1 MTGEA
6 VASNDVVSTRVL
18 TVPNVISLVR
28 LLLVP
33 VFALL
38 IVRGQDGWAVAVLAV
53 SGASDWLDGV
63 LARRL
68 GQVSRLGQLLDPAAD
83 RLFIIVTLVALAWS
97 GVVPWWLLGV
107 LVLRDVVLAVM
118 LVVLARAGYAPL
130 QVHLAGKAGTFALLY
145 AFPLLL
151 LAQWDSWVGTVAGV
165 VGWAFAL
172 WGVALYWFSAA
183 VYLTQ
188 ARHLLRAAGGRRH
201 EPAARVRRRPPETQ
215 RSPDASMTLLTEV
228 YRRPLDPGYAEA
240 AARRAAGSEP
250 RRTATVDRRRS
261 SRWRSHSG
269 LGATA
274 ATIALRQPASSVQR
288 GA

>member
-1 MTGEA
+1 VT
-6 VASNDVVSTRVL
+6 SNDVVSTRVL
-18 TVPNVISLVR
+18 TVPNAISLAR

-38 IVRGQDGWAVAVLAV
+38 IVRGEDGWAVAVLAV

-83 RLFIIVTLVALAWS
+83 RLFIVVTLVALTWRD
-97 GVVPWWLLGV
+97 VVPWWLLGV

-151 LAQWDSWVGTVAGV
+151 LAQWNSWVGAVAGV
-165 VGWAFAL
+165 AGWAFAL

-183 VYLTQ
+183 VYLAQ
-188 ARHLLRAAGGRRH
+188 ARQLLRGDAG
-201 EPAARVRRRPPETQ
+201 P
-215 RSPDASMTLLTEV
+215 S
-228 YRRPLDPGYAEA
+228 
-240 AARRAAGSEP
+240 
-250 RRTATVDRRRS
+250 
-261 SRWRSHSG
+261 
-269 LGATA
+269 
-274 ATIALRQPASSVQR
+274 
-288 GA
+288 